1 MVHSYGLSVFVAAV
15 TFGAASSVFAVPILL
30 PTSAVGTFSNDN
42 MVPTTT
48 SNVPAPIQGDIPSR
62 STTAVAEMLDFGS
75 SRSEGEQST
84 QRQNVNAGGLDVIFE
99 DGVHFERPHYDVNL
113 VEVEGQGRDGFDND
127 EVLGHIFPDAELV
140 MRSVLNLS
148 FILQSETLH
157 VNLAR
162 QQDETSG
169 FPTTVQ
175 VLQVDPALNQPG
187 VPFLGVPAIPH
198 SRSLGFNAAT
208 AFVRRTTH
216 ASEVVTIE
224 EAYEQYK
231 GVGFDKDRFLKETKM
246 GEKIITEMKGK
257 SEEEISQTLENWFTY
272 FNSISRSRSEKVA
285 SRPEGT
291 AGRR

>member
-127 EVLGHIFPDAELV
+127 E
-140 MRSVLNLS
+140 
-148 FILQSETLH
+148 SETLH

-272 FNSISRSRSEKVA
+272 FNSI
-285 SRPEGT
+285 
-291 AGRR
+291 

>member
-1 MVHSYGLSVFVAAV
+1 
-15 TFGAASSVFAVPILL
+15 
-30 PTSAVGTFSNDN
+30 
-42 MVPTTT
+42 
-48 SNVPAPIQGDIPSR
+48 
-62 STTAVAEMLDFGS
+62 MLDFGW

-84 QRQNVNAGGLDVIFE
+84 QLRQNVNAGGLDVIFE
-99 DGVHFERPHYDVNL
+99 DGFHSERPHYDVNF

-127 EVLGHIFPDAELV
+127 E
-140 MRSVLNLS
+140 
-148 FILQSETLH
+148 SETLH

-175 VLQVDPALNQPG
+175 VLQVAPALNQPG
-187 VPFLGVPAIPH
+187 VPFPGVHAISH
-198 SRSLGFNAAT
+198 CRSLGFNAAT
-208 AFVRRTTH
+208 AFVRRTTTDK
-216 ASEVVTIE
+216 SGVVTIE

-257 SEEEISQTLENWFTY
+257 SDEEISQTLENWFTY